1 MNKVLIPLMVPLGS
15 TFKCVIMTPK
25 RDPVTKRSSS
35 GREVFIAGPGSY
47 HKEVVKTARSNNPE
61 LENYIVRGGGR
72 ITIGNTTASTNPN
85 TIRVYGYSVDF
96 GQMNKDTVETL
107 LSEYCKEN
115 DLELINETGDGY

>member
-1 MNKVLIPLMVPLGS
+1 MKKVLIPESG

-47 HKEVVKTARSNNPE
+47 HKEVVKVARRNNPE

-72 ITIGNTTASTNPN
+72 IAIGD

-96 GQMNKDTVETL
+96 GEMNKTTVGIL

-115 DLELINETGDGY
+115 DLEFINETGDGY